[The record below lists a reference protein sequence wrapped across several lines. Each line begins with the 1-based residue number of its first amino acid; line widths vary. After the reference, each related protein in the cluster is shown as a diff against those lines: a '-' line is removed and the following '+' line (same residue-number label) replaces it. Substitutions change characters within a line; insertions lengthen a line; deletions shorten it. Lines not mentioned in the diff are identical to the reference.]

1 MRLVRLLEARGRNA
15 MLACRDAGVSIEEIT
30 HPDARIPYQLVDALV
45 ERVVQE
51 LGACG
56 FALALSQVFDEDTYD
71 AAALVLISSPTFG
84 EGLSRAFAYQR
95 LWADGERFTFRR
107 DAVGGVV
114 RFRHP
119 GPSPIAS
126 AVLAELAFV
135 ETMNAARMLVD
146 VGARAAHV
154 RFAHERL
161 GDDAELTAALG
172 LAPTYGAKHDE
183 LVLDEALVSGAIHA
197 PEGAIAAMHEMLAR
211 RALRSVPENASIIS
225 RVSALLRDLPE
236 ATGVTLEDVAARLR
250 LPSRTLQRRL
260 KLEATSWSD
269 LLDRARR
276 ERVRAFELRGVP
288 DKEIAF
294 LVGFADPSA
303 LARARARWRRG

>member
-1 MRLVRLLEARGRNA
+1 MRLVRLLEARGCDA
-15 MLACRDAGVSIEEIT
+15 ALACRDAGVSLEEVT
-30 HPDARIPYQLVDALV
+30 SPDARIPYRLVDALV
-45 ERVVQE
+45 DRVVQA
-51 LGACG
+51 LGAQG
-56 FALALSQVFDEDTYD
+56 FAVALSQVFDEDTYD

-119 GPSPIAS
+119 GSSPIAR

-146 VGARAAHV
+146 VGASARAV

-161 GDDAELTAALG
+161 GDDTELTAALG
-172 LAPTYGAKHDE
+172 VAPTYCARHDE
-183 LVLDEALVSGAIHA
+183 LAMDEALVSAAIRA
-197 PEGAIAAMHEMLAR
+197 PEGSIAMMHELLAR
-211 RALRSVPENASIIS
+211 RALRSVPESASFGA
-225 RVSALLRDLPE
+225 RVNALLRDLPE
-236 ATGVTLEDVAARLR
+236 ATGISLEDVAARLR
-250 LPSRTLQRRL
+250 LPTRTLQRRL
-260 KLEATSWSD
+260 KLEGASWSD

-276 ERVRAFELRGVP
+276 ERVRALELRGVP
-288 DKEIAF
+288 DKETAF
-294 LVGFADPSA
+294 LVGFSDPSA